1 MFDLSGKKALVTGGG
16 TGVGAAIAT
25 RLSDAGASVII
36 TGRRQEPLAELANTS
51 ESIEWK
57 VCDVTDAS
65 AVTRLFEEIGPR
77 DITVANAGSAI
88 SKPFSRMTSDD
99 FAAMLDVNLTG
110 VFSVWK
116 AALDGL
122 GPDGWGRLIA
132 VASTAGLKGYPY
144 TTGYCAAKHGVVGL
158 TKSLALEL
166 ARTNV
171 TVNAVCPGFVD
182 TPLLDAAIENI
193 VETTGRSKD
202 NATRMLRKNNPQNR
216 FIQPEEVAETVLWLC
231 GPQSGSI
238 TGQAIALSGGEI

>member
-1 MFDLSGKKALVTGGG
+1 MSDLSEKKALVTGGG
-16 TGVGAAIAT
+16 TGVGAAIAA
-25 RLSDAGASVII
+25 RLAEAGANVII
-36 TGRRQEPLAELANTS
+36 TGRRQEPLVEVARTS
-51 ESIEWK
+51 ENIEWR

-65 AVTRLFEEIGPR
+65 AVVGLFEEIGPR
-77 DITVANAGSAI
+77 NITVANAGSAI
-88 SKPFSRMTSDD
+88 SKPFSKMSGED
-99 FAAMLDVNLTG
+99 FRAMLDVNLTG

-122 GPDGWGRLIA
+122 ESDSWGRLIA

-182 TPLLDAAIENI
+182 TPLLHAAIENI
-193 VETTGRSKD
+193 VQTTGRPRDEAAK
-202 NATRMLRKNNPQNR
+202 MLRKNSPQNR